1 MFVSLQALLQHAKA
15 KDSRAAQVAARD
27 EEGRTALQI
36 ATDWRAPKA
45 AKAILEHGP
54 TLAERRAMWGRS
66 DAAGAAA
73 TLLCAAF
80 VAGYALGVT
89 CNTMVSIVRTSFG
102 AEEWAHAGFH
112 AMLPAL
118 VGGPTFAYM
127 FAGITGLKLV
137 FLAVYRL
144 IAPARYANFCASPGF
159 KRFRGG
165 GDYPVQGGSLLGLC
179 AAIVREGATPP
190 AFTYAAFNAGHTAAR
205 AAFAV
210 AAGAGQPGFA
220 LFAAGALVLVLVAGR
235 RGGGAVA
242 IPIAACA
249 AGGIAWLGA
258 GPGARNAQFYVDELI
273 RAYSPQQ

>member
-15 KDSRAAQVAARD
+15 TDSRAAQVAARD

-118 VGGPTFAYM
+118 VGARLLRHPLGPPRWHGLGLQDRDVLR
-127 FAGITGLKLV
+127 AG
-137 FLAVYRL
+137 
-144 IAPARYANFCASPGF
+144 S
-159 KRFRGG
+159 G
-165 GDYPVQGGSLLGLC
+165 GD
-179 AAIVREGATPP
+179 PP
-190 AFTYAAFNAGHTAAR
+190 
-205 AAFAV
+205 
-210 AAGAGQPGFA
+210 
-220 LFAAGALVLVLVAGR
+220 AAGALPIGTAVDDEAAGFPACS
-235 RGGGAVA
+235 GATAVA
-242 IPIAACA
+242 AARRMERNRATRDEMA
-249 AGGIAWLGA
+249 AADAIVATA
-258 GPGARNAQFYVDELI
+258 VAAT
-273 RAYSPQQ
+273 